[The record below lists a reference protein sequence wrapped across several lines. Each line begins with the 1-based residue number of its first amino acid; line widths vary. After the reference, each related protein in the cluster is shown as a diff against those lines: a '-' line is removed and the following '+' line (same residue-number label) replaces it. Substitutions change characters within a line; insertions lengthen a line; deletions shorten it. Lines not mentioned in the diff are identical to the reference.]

1 MDPPDDDIEFDF
13 FEDEPQTGES
23 PQGSR
28 VRQPRAVGRSPR
40 RPVGPPRGTAPL
52 LRLFGLVVF
61 VVVIMLLFA
70 LFVASCSS
78 TSRHTAYLDYM
89 TKVDTIAHASTSN
102 GKQLASELAT
112 PGIKLSDLVTK
123 IDGIAS
129 AERQNVVAA
138 ENLDPPGRLRP
149 ENAHLI
155 EALELRVSGLS
166 GLAETFADHS
176 KASNA
181 SGLLAQAGDRLLA
194 SDIVWDDLFLTP
206 AANQVKADGVTG
218 VIPPES
224 HSVSSADF
232 VSAHQM
238 ALVLQRINGATTG
251 GTVTGIHGTNIVSV
265 EAVAGTS
272 SSKQTLTEGSL
283 NTVTT
288 GTDLEIAVTVEDSGD
303 SQEVKIPVSLT
314 ITGPPSI
321 VEHETIVT
329 INPGEQQVVTFGN
342 LGAVS
347 FGKQVSLTVD
357 VKGVPGEVN
366 LANNTAT
373 YPVIFSLPGG

>member
-28 VRQPRAVGRSPR
+28 VRQPRAVGRRPR

-52 LRLFGLVVF
+52 LRLFGLVTF
-61 VVVIMLLFA
+61 VVVLMLLFA

-89 TKVDTIAHASTSN
+89 TRVDTIAHASTSN
-102 GKQLASELAT
+102 GKQLASDLAT

-138 ENLDPPGRLRP
+138 ENIDPPGRLRP

-166 GLAETFADHS
+166 SLAETFADHS

-265 EAVAGTS
+265 EALPA
-272 SSKQTLTEGSL
+272 KQVLTVGSL

-288 GTDLEIAVTVEDSGD
+288 GTDLQIAVSVEDSGD

-321 VEHETIVT
+321 VEHQTIVT
-329 INPGEQQVVTFGN
+329 INPGSTEVVTFGN

-357 VKGVPGEVN
+357 VKAVPGEVN
-366 LANNTAT
+366 LTNNTAT